1 MSLSLRL
8 AIMSTPV
15 LVWAVLYLVSRLG
28 GISPKRFMPWLKA
41 GFVVL
46 MGVSL
51 MLFVLDRTHLS
62 DIVAIHA
69 WGLFGA
75 DLWIKRRYKLDIE
88 QDSGQLVTS
97 LKL

>member
-8 AIMSTPV
+8 AIMLTPL
-15 LVWAVLYLVSRLG
+15 LVWGVLYLVWRLG
-28 GISPKRFMPWLKA
+28 GISPTLLTPWLRG
-41 GFVVL
+41 GFLVL

-51 MLFVLDRTHLS
+51 IFFVFDRTRLS
-62 DIVAIHA
+62 DVVAIHA

-75 DLWIKRRYKLDIE
+75 DLWIRRHYKQE
-88 QDSGQLVTS
+88 TEQLVIS

>member
-8 AIMSTPV
+8 AIMFTPL
-15 LVWAVLYLVSRLG
+15 LVWGLLYVTSRLG
-28 GISPKRFMPWLKA
+28 RISPTRFMPWLKA

-51 MLFVLDRTHLS
+51 ILFVFDHARLS
-62 DIVAIHA
+62 DVVAIHA

-75 DLWIKRRYKLDIE
+75 ELWIARHYKQE
-88 QDSGQLVTS
+88 TKHLVTS
-97 LKL
+97 LNL

>member
-8 AIMSTPV
+8 AIMFTPA
-15 LVWAVLYLVSRLG
+15 LVWGVLYLTSRLG
-28 GISPKRFMPWLKA
+28 GISPTRFMPWLKA

-51 MLFVLDRTHLS
+51 ILFVFDRTHLS
-62 DIVAIHA
+62 DVVAIHA

-75 DLWIKRRYKLDIE
+75 EVWITRHYKVQQKTE
-88 QDSGQLVTS
+88 QLVTS
-97 LKL
+97 LNL